1 MGEEGPPAWNSPTL
15 RPVPLTWLEGD
26 RGPRERLQGAEGT
39 PPHWGHRR
47 EELGPGQLPG
57 TLEPARD
64 LTLERPRP
72 VWSRRDRLV
81 HLHSHRPLWLLVLGP
96 AVSSSHGRLAPWG
109 TVMMAMVMIMVM
121 IMAVITALTRGPAIS
136 PRVPIR

>member
-81 HLHSHRPLWLLVLGP
+81 HLGRRKGP
-96 AVSSSHGRLAPWG
+96 GGLRRIGTPGLAP
-109 TVMMAMVMIMVM
+109 
-121 IMAVITALTRGPAIS
+121 S
-136 PRVPIR
+136 PLGLHSPPLP